1 MAETQPCA
9 PVATTDGRINLA
21 EGLEQM
27 LDLLLGN
34 ADARV
39 LTAKQISYL
48 TCSPLSFSAVTE
60 TVTSQPG

>member
-1 MAETQPCA
+1 MASPS

-39 LTAKQISYL
+39 LDRKTDFVPHLLTLASQQLPKQ
-48 TCSPLSFSAVTE
+48 
-60 TVTSQPG
+60 